1 MKTSSL
7 YVFRD
12 DFEYDKKSGFKT
24 YEEANDYREKCQRS

>member
-1 MKTSSL
+1 MKISSL

-24 YEEANDYREKCQRS
+24 YEEAGIPLK